1 MVIQDHSELTYFDDY
16 RYDGT
21 SFFSKWEKG
30 EPYKEGTEAETI
42 DFSELKVDG
51 FYKFYQQ
58 IIDYLKN
65 GNDEVEE
72 DNLIQIRVVIPVDG
86 ASPYLRSWGSGIR
99 KDFSFKADFSGINFV
114 KED

>member
-1 MVIQDHSELTYFDDY
+1 MVIQDPTELTYFDDY

-21 SFFSKWEKG
+21 SFSSKWEKG

-58 IIDYLKN
+58 IIDYFICQIKLDKSSGFIFLKN
-65 GNDEVEE
+65 ISIGV
-72 DNLIQIRVVIPVDG
+72 
-86 ASPYLRSWGSGIR
+86 
-99 KDFSFKADFSGINFV
+99 
-114 KED
+114 

>member
-1 MVIQDHSELTYFDDY
+1 MVIQDPTELTYFDDY

-51 FYKFYQQ
+51 F
-58 IIDYLKN
+58 
-65 GNDEVEE
+65 
-72 DNLIQIRVVIPVDG
+72 
-86 ASPYLRSWGSGIR
+86 
-99 KDFSFKADFSGINFV
+99 INFIS
-114 KED
+114 KLLII